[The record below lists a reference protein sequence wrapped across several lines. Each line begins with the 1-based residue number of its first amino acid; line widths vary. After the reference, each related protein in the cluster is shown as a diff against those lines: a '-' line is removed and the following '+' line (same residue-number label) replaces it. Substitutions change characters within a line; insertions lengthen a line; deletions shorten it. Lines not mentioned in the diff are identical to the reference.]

1 MHKFVVAVLLAAL
14 SNIAAADVVYQ
25 IDLAYP
31 ANRIVSFEVA
41 ARGSDRFHAMPIR
54 AQDSNGSVTVAIT
67 KGQGNCVRDLRI
79 GFADGRRVAIS
90 MCASSRM
97 FMSAT
102 ICCLQRNR
110 SASDC
115 TGIV

>member
-1 MHKFVVAVLLAAL
+1 MHKLVVAVLLAAL

-41 ARGSDRFHAMPIR
+41 ARGSDRFHAAPIR
-54 AQDSNGSVTVAIT
+54 TQDSNGSVTVAIT

-79 GFADGRRVAIS
+79 GFADGRRVVRRDFDVCKLANVHVGDNLLL
-90 MCASSRM
+90 A
-97 FMSAT
+97 A
-102 ICCLQRNR
+102 QP
-110 SASDC
+110 
-115 TGIV
+115 